1 MCRDVRCRE
10 ALARLWREASDFTQR
25 QGYTKFFWNEVEEKF
40 GRAKCNERT
49 AYSVLGDV
57 PRF

>member
-25 QGYTKFFWNEVEEKF
+25 QGYTKFFRNVAEEKF
-40 GRAKCNERT
+40 R
-49 AYSVLGDV
+49 
-57 PRF
+57 